1 MRRESKV
8 FLSETQK
15 SLLKAEFNSHFLSPL
30 LIVGFSNIVGI
41 SYFLFD
47 IIFFDSFLL
56 FEIGIINNELV

>member
-41 SYFLFD
+41 SYF
-47 IIFFDSFLL
+47 FDSFLL